1 MFTVIEKAVMIMAV
15 LRLFSGSIEIIAA
28 LLILRL
34 NDIEKALIVN
44 SSLALVG
51 PIILIVTTTVGLLGI
66 AEKISISK
74 IVCIF
79 LGVSLILIGIRIK

>member
-1 MFTVIEKAVMIMAV
+1 VIEKAVMVMAL
-15 LRLFSGSIEIIAA
+15 LRFFSGSIEIIAA
-28 LLILRL
+28 ILILRL
-34 NDIEKALIVN
+34 NDVEKALIVN

-51 PIILIVTTTVGLLGI
+51 PIILIMTTTVGLLGI
-66 AEKISISK
+66 AEKISFSK